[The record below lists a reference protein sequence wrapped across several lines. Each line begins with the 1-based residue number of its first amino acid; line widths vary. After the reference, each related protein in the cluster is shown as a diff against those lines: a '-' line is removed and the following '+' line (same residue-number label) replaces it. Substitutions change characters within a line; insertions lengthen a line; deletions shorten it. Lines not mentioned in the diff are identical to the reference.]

1 MHIEVRP
8 LLATRLEWGGG
19 ARHELERRELE
30 RRRVESSRVERGR
43 VERGRVERG
52 RIVSR
57 AAAVRC
63 GADVRKRLAEPNS
76 CGAPCRDLADV
87 SP

>member
-43 VERGRVERG
+43 VERGR
-52 RIVSR
+52 IVSR

>member
-8 LLATRLEWGGG
+8 LLATGLEWGGG

-30 RRRVESSRVERGR
+30 RRRVESSRVEC
-43 VERGRVERG
+43 GRVERG

-76 CGAPCRDLADV
+76 CGAPGRDLADV

>member
-19 ARHELERRELE
+19 ARHELERREL
-30 RRRVESSRVERGR
+30 ESSRVERGR